1 MRYKRTI
8 FVSALA
14 LSAAVAFPASAE
26 IVATAMTPLNVRA
39 GPGPEYSIIGTIPDR
54 GQTTIIGCIRDSLWC
69 QVNHNGRQGW
79 AYSQYLTARLSGRS
93 LAVAERLTDIPTV
106 VYQAPVETVGSA
118 VTVPAITGTL
128 IARPAP
134 APAQR
139 LVITPP
145 ATVGTYVINHP
156 VAPVYLNGEV
166 VEGVGLP
173 ESVALT
179 PVPGTDYGYAYVNSL
194 PVLVEPS
201 TRQVEYI
208 YR

>member
-1 MRYKRTI
+1 MQFKRTI

-14 LSAAVAFPASAE
+14 LGAVVAVPASAE
-26 IVATAMTPLNVRA
+26 IVATAMTPLNVRS
-39 GPGPEYSIIGTIPDR
+39 GPGPEYSIVDTIPDR

-69 QVNHNGRQGW
+69 QVSHKGRQGW

-93 LAVAERLTDIPTV
+93 LAVAERLTDIPTA
-106 VYQAPVETVGSA
+106 VYQTPVETVGSA
-118 VTVPAITGTL
+118 VTAPAITGTL
-128 IARPAP
+128 VARTV
-134 APAQR
+134 PAQQQ
-139 LVITPP
+139 LVIAPP
-145 ATVGTYVINHP
+145 ATVRTYVINHP

-173 ESVALT
+173 ESVAIT

>member
-1 MRYKRTI
+1 MRFKKTI

-14 LSAAVAFPASAE
+14 LGAVVAVPASAE
-26 IVATAMTPLNVRA
+26 IVATAMTPLNVRS
-39 GPGPEYSIIGTIPDR
+39 GPGPEYSIVDTIPDR

-69 QVNHNGRQGW
+69 QVSHKGRQGW

-93 LAVAERLTDIPTV
+93 LAVAERLTDIPTA
-106 VYQAPVETVGSA
+106 VYQTPVETVGSA
-118 VTVPAITGTL
+118 VTAPAITGTL
-128 IARPAP
+128 VARTV
-134 APAQR
+134 PAQQQ
-139 LVITPP
+139 LVIAPP
-145 ATVGTYVINHP
+145 ATVRTYVINHP

-173 ESVALT
+173 ESVAIT

>member
-1 MRYKRTI
+1 MRSKRTI
-8 FVSALA
+8 FASALA
-14 LSAAVAFPASAE
+14 LGAVVAVPASAE
-26 IVATAMTPLNVRA
+26 IVATAMTPLNVRS
-39 GPGPEYSIIGTIPDR
+39 GPGPEYSIIDTIPDR

-69 QVNHNGRQGW
+69 QVSRKGRQGW

-106 VYQAPVETVGSA
+106 VYQTPVETVGSA
-118 VTVPAITGTL
+118 VAAPAITGTL
-128 IARPAP
+128 VARTV
-134 APAQR
+134 PAQR
-139 LVITPP
+139 LVVTPP
-145 ATVGTYVINHP
+145 ATVGTYVINQP

>member
-1 MRYKRTI
+1 M
-8 FVSALA
+8 
-14 LSAAVAFPASAE
+14 
-26 IVATAMTPLNVRA
+26 
-39 GPGPEYSIIGTIPDR
+39 
-54 GQTTIIGCIRDSLWC
+54 
-69 QVNHNGRQGW
+69 
-79 AYSQYLTARLSGRS
+79 
-93 LAVAERLTDIPTV
+93 
-106 VYQAPVETVGSA
+106 
-118 VTVPAITGTL
+118 PAITGTL

-173 ESVALT
+173 ESVKLT
-179 PVPGTDYGYAYVNSL
+179 PVPDTDYGYAYVNSL
-194 PVLVEPS
+194 PVFVEPS

>member
-1 MRYKRTI
+1 MRYKRTF

-14 LSAAVAFPASAE
+14 LSAAVAVPVSAE
-26 IVATAMTPLNVRA
+26 TVATAMTPLNVRS
-39 GPGPEYSIIGTIPDR
+39 GPGPQYSIIGTIPDR

-69 QVNHNGRQGW
+69 QVSHNGRQGW
-79 AYSQYLTARLSGRS
+79 AYAQYLTARLSGRS
-93 LAVAERLTDIPTV
+93 LAVAQRLTDIPTV
-106 VYQAPVETVGSA
+106 VYQAPAETVGSA
-118 VTVPAITGTL
+118 VTLPAITGTL
-128 IARPAP
+128 IART

-139 LVITPP
+139 LVIAPP
-145 ATVGTYVINHP
+145 DTVGTFVTNHP

-179 PVPGTDYGYAYVNSL
+179 PVPGTDYGYAYVNNL
-194 PVLVEPS
+194 PVLVAPS

>member
-14 LSAAVAFPASAE
+14 LGAVAAVPASAE
-26 IVATAMTPLNVRA
+26 IVATAMTPLNVRS
-39 GPGPEYSIIGTIPDR
+39 GPGPEYSIIDTIPDR
-54 GQTTIIGCIRDSLWC
+54 GQTNIIGCIRDSLWC
-69 QVNHNGRQGW
+69 QISHKGRQGW

-106 VYQAPVETVGSA
+106 VYQTPVETVGSA
-118 VTVPAITGTL
+118 VTAPAISGTL
-128 IARPAP
+128 VARTI
-134 APAQR
+134 PAQR
-139 LVITPP
+139 LVIAPP

-179 PVPGTDYGYAYVNSL
+179 PVPETGYGYAYVNNL